1 MEGDFEGDYKGD
13 FRGDFTQNLE
23 GDLLSSSG
31 QVQVVKCEPN
41 GHHGCG
47 SKMFVLIRATDKSRD
62 HYIKKG
68 PICSTTDTINMSSI
82 QGQRNTS

>member
-47 SKMFVLIRATDKSRD
+47 SKMFVLITQQDEDDEYNGPRQIWHNWTDFYGFNSVLDSRSM
-62 HYIKKG
+62 Y
-68 PICSTTDTINMSSI
+68 
-82 QGQRNTS
+82 